1 MMRPQNQTTDIQKKK
16 IALQDALVFAK
27 LKTLRPQYLYQT
39 RSLTDDDNVFSFK

>member
-1 MMRPQNQTTDIQKKK
+1 MMRPKNQITEIKE
-16 IALQDALVFAK
+16 IALEGALVFAK